1 MQSYALFLWLILWDL
16 GLSPCGM
23 LKLFLI
29 KRWGSKKAAFITERE
44 RTCVFDAYTQDQL
57 SIHDVDRYWR
67 MIEED
72 NVCF

>member
-1 MQSYALFLWLILWDL
+1 
-16 GLSPCGM
+16 
-23 LKLFLI
+23 
-29 KRWGSKKAAFITERE
+29 
-44 RTCVFDAYTQDQL
+44 VFDAYTQDQL